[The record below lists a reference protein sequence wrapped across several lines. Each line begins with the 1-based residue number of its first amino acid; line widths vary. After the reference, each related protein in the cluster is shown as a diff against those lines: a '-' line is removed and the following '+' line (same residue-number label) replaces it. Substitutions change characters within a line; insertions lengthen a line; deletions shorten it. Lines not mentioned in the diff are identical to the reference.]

1 MNTTHFLR
9 TAAKA
14 TPTWLTVLLVASGL
28 ILGAASARAA
38 PDTARLNSLLTALD
52 TQGMA
57 MGSLAVQQGSGP
69 VFSRAI
75 GHARLASGSSLL
87 AGEPTSE
94 PSTGPT
100 TVPTTAPTTA
110 PTTQLATPR
119 TRYRIGSIS
128 KLMTAVMVLQL
139 VDEGALKLDT
149 PIARW
154 FPQLPVAE
162 RITVAQLLQHRSG
175 LGDIKNLPDFDKT
188 WMFAPRAEADL
199 ISAITSLPREFEPGA
214 RASYNNSGFLLLSFI
229 LEKAGGQP
237 YAQALQQ
244 RLVRPLAL
252 RETTYDLQ
260 ASSLPQEAASYRWAD
275 RWVLARATHPS
286 LPRGAGGVLSS
297 PSDLVKFMR
306 ALFQGQLLKPATL
319 QQMLQLQ
326 DGFGLGIYKL
336 AGAGPEAW
344 GHEGTIDGFSAVLA
358 HFPAMGTGAGTGTD
372 TTIAWCGNGHR
383 LPREEVQQLLRRAVF
398 EPQARLPSFA
408 PVQAEVNFAVHAGQ
422 PTPAAVSV
430 RGNATPLTWDR
441 NWPLAL
447 DPSTG
452 LWKGQVTL
460 TVRDGVPLEFKYLK
474 GDQQWETTPNRA
486 QMLSAGQQAQRA
498 DVFNQDASTAALRQ
512 EVLAADDSLFGAYNR
527 RDVVGMAAVFSERLE
542 FFHDKGG
549 LSNYADNLRAFENIF
564 KTNEPV
570 RRDRVAADQE
580 VFPLGTF
587 GAFHSGSHR
596 FCLTTRQPESCQT
609 YRYANVWE
617 RTAQGLR
624 LLRVISYD
632 H

>member
-1 MNTTHFLR
+1 MKPTNFAR
-9 TAAKA
+9 TIAKS
-14 TPTWLTVLLVASGL
+14 TPAVLLALSLVFGPAP
-28 ILGAASARAA
+28 ASAA
-38 PDTARLNSLLTALD
+38 PQTARLDGLLTALD

-57 MGSLAVQQGSGP
+57 MGSLAVQQGSEP
-69 VFSRAI
+69 LFSRAI
-75 GHARLASGSSLL
+75 GHASLQSS
-87 AGEPTSE
+87 
-94 PSTGPT
+94 
-100 TVPTTAPTTA
+100 AP
-110 PTTQLATPR
+110 QLATELATTR

-139 VDEGALKLDT
+139 VDEGALTLDT
-149 PIARW
+149 SIDRW
-154 FPQLPVAE
+154 FPQLPLAQ
-162 RITVAQLLQHRSG
+162 RITVAHLLQHRSG

-188 WMFAPRAEADL
+188 WMFEPRREADL
-199 ISAITSLPREFEPGA
+199 MQAIISLPRAFEPGE
-214 RASYNNSGFLLLSFI
+214 RAAYNNSGFLLLSFI
-229 LEKAGGQP
+229 LEKAGGRP

-244 RLVRPLAL
+244 RLARPLAL
-252 RETTYDLQ
+252 RATTFDTRPGTQ
-260 ASSLPQEAASYRWAD
+260 PQEAVSYRWAE
-275 RWVLARATHPS
+275 RWVQARATDPS
-286 LPRGAGGVLSS
+286 VPLGAGGVVST
-297 PSDLVKFMR
+297 PSDLVKFIR

-336 AGAGPEAW
+336 PGAGPEAW

-358 HFPAMGTGAGTGTD
+358 YFPGTGTG
-372 TTIAWCGNGHR
+372 TGTAIAWCGNGHQ

-398 EPQARLPSFA
+398 EPQTRLPSFA
-408 PVQAEVNFAVHAGQ
+408 PVQAHVNFAVDAGR
-422 PTPAAVSV
+422 PAPAAVSV
-430 RGNATPLTWDR
+430 RGNAAPLTWER

-447 DPSTG
+447 DPATG
-452 LWKGQVTL
+452 QWQGQVTL

-474 GDQQWETTPNRA
+474 AEQQWEFTPNRT
-486 QMLSAGQQAQRA
+486 QMLAEGQRVQRA
-498 DVFNQDASTAALRQ
+498 DVFNQDAAGAALRLD
-512 EVLAADDSLFGAYNR
+512 VLAADERLFAAYNR
-527 RDVVGMAAVFSERLE
+527 RDLAGMAAVFSERLE

-564 KTNEPV
+564 KNNEPV

-580 VFPLGTF
+580 VFALGSF

-617 RTAQGLR
+617 RTPQGLR